1 MHWES
6 VKRIYMLI
14 LGLEGLIS
22 SFSAWRYWEV
32 ERDVSQEAEI
42 QSYNFNVRQTPIVS
56 SGTSASN
63 YQIAGE

>member
-1 MHWES
+1 M
-6 VKRIYMLI
+6 
-14 LGLEGLIS
+14 S
-22 SFSAWRYWEV
+22 SFSTWRYWKV

-42 QSYNFNVRQTPIVS
+42 QSYDFNVWQTPIVS